1 MTQTPRSNQI
11 GVSFFF
17 FCFVL
22 FFLMQFRPRP
32 YPHEWCKMAAS
43 PVYKEGNTLRDYQLE
58 GVNWLT
64 FCWCNRYMILNRWH
78 EKLFVP
84 LWSEMWNF
92 FKKFHH
98 IRTVSS
104 NSLKIKQL
112 KRWKIVQEFCV
123 VGREFG
129 YLFYLSH

>member
-11 GVSFFF
+11 GVSVFFL
-17 FCFVL
+17 FCFV
-22 FFLMQFRPRP
+22 FLMQFRPRP